1 MPALNNVLKFVCD
14 NKSNWNQNYS
24 FSLSSKPRNLLYLHV
39 VMLKSKPWTKFTL
52 VWVPINDTAIVLEN
66 WQLTFN
72 ESRILRKWQ
81 DKKML

>member
-24 FSLSSKPRNLLYLHV
+24 FSLSSKPRNLLYL
-39 VMLKSKPWTKFTL
+39 VMLTSKPWTKFTL

-66 WQLTFN
+66 WQSTFN

>member
-39 VMLKSKPWTKFTL
+39 VMLKSKP
-52 VWVPINDTAIVLEN
+52 
-66 WQLTFN
+66 
-72 ESRILRKWQ
+72 
-81 DKKML
+81 

>member
-24 FSLSSKPRNLLYLHV
+24 FSLSSKPRNLLYLV
-39 VMLKSKPWTKFTL
+39 ILKSKPWTKFTL

-66 WQLTFN
+66 WELTFN